1 MCSGAFFLQISIAKS
16 AENRYNRV
24 GEKPFS
30 RKGVERM
37 DLFDL
42 IGPVMIGPSS
52 SHTAGAARIGLT
64 AYSLLGEKVVK
75 ADVGLHGS
83 FAKTYRGHGTDRAI
97 VGGLLGM
104 HVDDP
109 RLRDSLE
116 IARQQGMDVRFEQ
129 VNLRGA
135 HPNTVRL
142 HVTGERGTAL
152 TLEAASVGGGNI
164 EIHRI
169 NGLSVNFTGKA
180 DTMIIHHIDMPGAI
194 AAVTTTLA
202 RHRVN
207 IANMQV
213 YRRKLGGDA
222 MMVLELDGAPPR
234 RTWTSSAK
242 SPISGA
248 ARSSKGGMTDGLYAA
263 RMGAHGEPSWVDC
276 AVRD

>member
-1 MCSGAFFLQISIAKS
+1 
-16 AENRYNRV
+16 
-24 GEKPFS
+24 
-30 RKGVERM
+30 M

-64 AYSLLGEKVVK
+64 AYSLLGERVVK

-152 TLEAASVGGGNI
+152 TLEAARRDCGGYDD
-164 EIHRI
+164 
-169 NGLSVNFTGKA
+169 L
-180 DTMIIHHIDMPGAI
+180 
-194 AAVTTTLA
+194 
-202 RHRVN
+202 
-207 IANMQV
+207 
-213 YRRKLGGDA
+213 
-222 MMVLELDGAPPR
+222 GAPPR
-234 RTWTSSAK
+234 QHREHAGL
-242 SPISGA
+242 SPQTRRRRHDGA
-248 ARSSKGGMTDGLYAA
+248 
-263 RMGAHGEPSWVDC
+263 GA
-276 AVRD
+276 

>member
-1 MCSGAFFLQISIAKS
+1 MCSGAFFLRISIAKS
-16 AENRYNRV
+16 SKNRYNRV

-64 AYSLLGEKVVK
+64 AYSLLGERVVK

-234 RTWTSSAK
+234 RTWTLSAK

>member
-1 MCSGAFFLQISIAKS
+1 
-16 AENRYNRV
+16 
-24 GEKPFS
+24 
-30 RKGVERM
+30 M

-64 AYSLLGEKVVK
+64 AYSLLGERVVK

-142 HVTGERGTAL
+142 HVTGERGATL

-169 NGLSVNFTGKA
+169 NSLSVNFTGKA

-222 MMVLELDGAPPR
+222 MMVLELDGAPSQADLDIIRQIPDIRSCTFLKR
-234 RTWTSSAK
+234 R
-242 SPISGA
+242 
-248 ARSSKGGMTDGLYAA
+248 D
-263 RMGAHGEPSWVDC
+263 D
-276 AVRD
+276 

>member
-1 MCSGAFFLQISIAKS
+1 
-16 AENRYNRV
+16 
-24 GEKPFS
+24 
-30 RKGVERM
+30 M

-64 AYSLLGEKVVK
+64 AYSLLGERVVK

-104 HVDDP
+104 HV
-109 RLRDSLE
+109 
-116 IARQQGMDVRFEQ
+116 EQ

-222 MMVLELDGAPPR
+222 MMVLELDGAPSQADLDIIRQIPDIRSCTFLKR
-234 RTWTSSAK
+234 R
-242 SPISGA
+242 
-248 ARSSKGGMTDGLYAA
+248 D
-263 RMGAHGEPSWVDC
+263 D
-276 AVRD
+276 

>member
-1 MCSGAFFLQISIAKS
+1 
-16 AENRYNRV
+16 
-24 GEKPFS
+24 
-30 RKGVERM
+30 M

-64 AYSLLGEKVVK
+64 AYSLLGERVVK

-164 EIHRI
+164 EIIDI
-169 NGLSVNFTGKA
+169 NGTAAKFTGRYPAVIINHYDRLGIISHLTSILAINQINIATVVNSRDATGKNA
-180 DTMIIHHIDMPGAI
+180 VTMIETESPVDSAVKKELESMPPVKSV
-194 AAVTTTLA
+194 VTMDK
-202 RHRVN
+202 VN
-207 IANMQV
+207 
-213 YRRKLGGDA
+213 
-222 MMVLELDGAPPR
+222 
-234 RTWTSSAK
+234 
-242 SPISGA
+242 
-248 ARSSKGGMTDGLYAA
+248 
-263 RMGAHGEPSWVDC
+263 
-276 AVRD
+276 

>member
-1 MCSGAFFLQISIAKS
+1 
-16 AENRYNRV
+16 
-24 GEKPFS
+24 
-30 RKGVERM
+30 M

-64 AYSLLGEKVVK
+64 AYSLLGERVVK

-152 TLEAASVGGGNI
+152 TPRSGVRRRRQHRNPPHQRFKRQFHRQGGY
-164 EIHRI
+164 
-169 NGLSVNFTGKA
+169 
-180 DTMIIHHIDMPGAI
+180 DD
-194 AAVTTTLA
+194 
-202 RHRVN
+202 
-207 IANMQV
+207 
-213 YRRKLGGDA
+213 Y
-222 MMVLELDGAPPR
+222 
-234 RTWTSSAK
+234 
-242 SPISGA
+242 SP
-248 ARSSKGGMTDGLYAA
+248 
-263 RMGAHGEPSWVDC
+263 H
-276 AVRD
+276 